1 MNEYVGI
8 KALIVD
14 NEPLARKRIR
24 NLLKAHPEFSVV
36 GESSNG
42 REALSSIR
50 QLAPDLVFLDM
61 QMPEVDGLSFIKS
74 QAPGDIPL
82 IIFVTAYD
90 NYGLEAFDSHAVD
103 YLLKPFDQQRF
114 DEALQQVKARLT
126 MNEGGAQETQL
137 SALVNRLEIESKYL
151 KQLSI
156 RTDGRIFLVKVAN
169 IDWIEAERNYVR
181 LHVRQESHLRRV
193 AIRSMEAQLDLTKF
207 RRIHRST
214 IVNMDSIKE
223 LRSAAGGDY
232 QVVLRNGTEL
242 PLSRSYHRNIHEFL
256 G

>member
-1 MNEYVGI
+1 MNESVEI

-14 NEPLARKRIR
+14 DEPLARKRIR

-42 REALSSIR
+42 REALSAIR
-50 QLAPDLVFLDM
+50 QLAPDLIFLDM
-61 QMPEVDGLSFIKS
+61 QMPEVDGLSLIKS
-74 QAPGDIPL
+74 QTPDEMPL
-82 IIFVTAYD
+82 VIFVTAYD
-90 NYGLEAFDSHAVD
+90 NYGVDAFDSHAVD

-114 DEALQQVKARLT
+114 DEALQQAKDRLM
-126 MNEGGAQETQL
+126 MNEGSAQETQL
-137 SALVNRLEIESKYL
+137 SAFVNRLELESKYL
-151 KQLSI
+151 KHLSI
-156 RTDGRIFLVKVAN
+156 RTEGRIFLVKVVN

-181 LHVRQESHLRRV
+181 LHVQQESYLRRV
-193 AIRSMEAQLDLTKF
+193 AIRRMESQLDPAKF

-242 PLSRSYHRNIHEFL
+242 PLSRNYHRNLHEFL